1 MRPVVLL
8 LAAWRIWR
16 LANMPRLQSF
26 NKQFGE
32 IDMSNGKFTPGP
44 WFMTGNLT
52 KYVEARIGDG
62 LIQEVA
68 AVGPTDADGGYG
80 AQQLA
85 NARLIAAAPCMYSLL
100 AIMAENG
107 DNAAR
112 QLIER
117 IGNEKM

>member
-16 LANMPRLQSF
+16 LANMPRLRSF
-26 NKQFGE
+26 NTQFGE
-32 IDMSNGKFTPGP
+32 FEMSNGKFTPGP
-44 WFMTGNLT
+44 W
-52 KYVEARIGDG
+52 VIGAYESGMLAVDG
-62 LIQEVA
+62 
-68 AVGPTDADGGYG
+68 ADGTEVTGFIDPED
-80 AQQLA
+80 
-85 NARLIAAAPCMYSLL
+85 ARLIAAAPCMYSLL